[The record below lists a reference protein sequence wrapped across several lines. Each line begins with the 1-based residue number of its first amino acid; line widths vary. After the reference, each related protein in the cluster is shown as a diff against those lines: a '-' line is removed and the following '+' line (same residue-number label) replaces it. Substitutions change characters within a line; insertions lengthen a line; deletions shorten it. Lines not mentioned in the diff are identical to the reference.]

1 MIAIRLGRPGVRDVT
16 LDDAEVV
23 SPNPLPQHGTNCFLA
38 WSLEAGFGTWVH
50 RQHQACQE
58 AVWEKG
64 EWVAGL

>member
-38 WSLEAGFGTWVH
+38 WSLEAGFRT
-50 RQHQACQE
+50 
-58 AVWEKG
+58 
-64 EWVAGL
+64 